1 MKAPSGNLY
10 QVEDQHAEIET
21 IDELLRNPAFRLE
34 RIVSTGQCTPEGQWY
49 DQDEDEWVVLLT
61 GKSRLRFD
69 DPPEVRELLPG
80 DYLHIPAH
88 RRHRVE
94 WTDPGGPTI
103 WLAIHFAG

>member
-69 DPPEVRELLPG
+69 DPPEERELLPG